1 MSFGEFDSPT
11 LADVE
16 AVVRENVSGHV
27 DGDRHEQGKQRLLA
41 ALRHR
46 RSSVTEQ
53 ARRVLMVAAALGALA
68 GGGAYLWKQH
78 NAVRLTYDVAGG
90 LLSDSG
96 YVRSNGPSGARL
108 SFSDGSRVDLQDG
121 ARARIAAVDAHG
133 ARLAIENG
141 HATLNVAHLPRAAW
155 YVDAGP
161 FVIQVTGT
169 QFDVDWSSYDDTLSV
184 DLHDGSLVVSGP
196 PAPTGV
202 MLRAGQRLTAHEG
215 RLSIEALEQAVQVA
229 ETPTPP
235 SLDAL
240 PDLDP
245 ALGDPALADPALADP
260 ALLNPAL
267 LDPLLTDAASAG
279 PALPAPAQPDGALAK
294 ATPPAKRTPHR

>member
-1 MSFGEFDSPT
+1 VNHGESDSPT

-41 ALRHR
+41 ALSQGGPRATR
-46 RSSVTEQ
+46 KL
-53 ARRVLMVAAALGALA
+53 RRVLAIAAAAGILA
-68 GGGAYLWKQH
+68 GGGAYVWKQH
-78 NAVRLTYDVAGG
+78 GSARLTYDVAGG

-96 YVRSNGPSGARL
+96 YVRSSGPSGARL
-108 SFSDGSRVDLQDG
+108 SFSDGTRVDLQDG

-141 HATLNVAHLPRAAW
+141 HAALNVAHLAHAAW

-161 FVIQVTGT
+161 FVIQISGT

-184 DLHDGSLVVSGP
+184 DLHEGSLVVSGP

-202 MLRAGQRLTAHEG
+202 LLRAGQRLTAHEG
-215 RLSIEALEQAVQVA
+215 RLSIEALEPAVQVA
-229 ETPTPP
+229 ETPLPA
-235 SLDAL
+235 LDPL
-240 PDLDP
+240 PEAEAEPLLDP
-245 ALGDPALADPALADP
+245 A
-260 ALLNPAL
+260 
-267 LDPLLTDAASAG
+267 
-279 PALPAPAQPDGALAK
+279 PAPSSDGTDPRRAGF
-294 ATPPAKRTPHR
+294 

>member
-1 MSFGEFDSPT
+1 MSRGESDSPT

-27 DGDRHEQGKQRLLA
+27 DGDYHEHGKQRLLA

-46 RSSVTEQ
+46 RTGSKSQV
-53 ARRVLMVAAALGALA
+53 RRGAVLAALLALA
-68 GGGAYLWKQH
+68 VGGGGAYAWKQRGG
-78 NAVRLTYDVAGG
+78 ARLTYDVTSG

-96 YVRSNGPSGARL
+96 YVRGTGPSGARL
-108 SFSDGSRVDLQDG
+108 SFSDGTRVDLQDG

-141 HATLNVAHLPRAAW
+141 HAALNVAHLPGAAW

-196 PAPTGV
+196 PAPAGV
-202 MLRAGQRLTAHEG
+202 LLRAGQRLTAHEG

-229 ETPTPP
+229 ETP
-235 SLDAL
+235 LDAAPV
-240 PDLDP
+240 PDP
-245 ALGDPALADPALADP
+245 
-260 ALLNPAL
+260 
-267 LDPLLTDAASAG
+267 DPLIEG
-279 PALPAPAQPDGALAK
+279 P
-294 ATPPAKRTPHR
+294 TPPASAEPTAAAP

>member
-1 MSFGEFDSPT
+1 VSVGESGSPT

-41 ALRHR
+41 ALHHR
-46 RSSVTEQ
+46 RPGVARQ
-53 ARRVLMVAAALGALA
+53 ARRVVLIAAALGALA
-68 GGGAYLWKQH
+68 GGGAYAWKQH
-78 NAVRLTYDVAGG
+78 SGTQLTYEVAGG

-96 YVRSNGPSGARL
+96 YVRGSGPSGARL
-108 SFSDGSRVDLQDG
+108 AFSDGSRVDLQDG

-141 HATLNVAHLPRAAW
+141 RAALNVAHLPRSAW

-184 DLHDGSLVVSGP
+184 DLHEGSLVVSGP

-202 MLRAGQRLTAHEG
+202 LLRAGQRLTAHEG

-229 ETPTPP
+229 ESPLVDPP
-235 SLDAL
+235 L
-240 PDLDP
+240 PQADP
-245 ALGDPALADPALADP
+245 ALADPTLADPALADP
-260 ALLNPAL
+260 ATAQP
-267 LDPLLTDAASAG
+267 
-279 PALPAPAQPDGALAK
+279 LPAPSAAPRAPTA
-294 ATPPAKRTPHR
+294 RF

>member
-1 MSFGEFDSPT
+1 VSHGESDSPT

-27 DGDRHEQGKQRLLA
+27 DGDRHEQGKQRLLS
-41 ALRHR
+41 ALRHG
-46 RSSVTEQ
+46 SPAG
-53 ARRVLMVAAALGALA
+53 ARRLRRALA
-68 GGGAYLWKQH
+68 VATATGVLVGGGAYTWKQRGSS
-78 NAVRLTYDVAGG
+78 RLTYDVAGG

-96 YVRSNGPSGARL
+96 YVRGSGPSGARL
-108 SFSDGSRVDLQDG
+108 SFSDGTRVDLQDG

-141 HATLNVAHLPRAAW
+141 HAALNVAHLPRAAW

-184 DLHDGSLVVSGP
+184 DLHEGSLVVSGP

-202 MLRAGQRLTAHEG
+202 LLRAGQRLTAHEG
-215 RLSIEALEQAVQVA
+215 RLSIEALEPALQVA
-229 ETPTPP
+229 ESPP
-235 SLDAL
+235 
-240 PDLDP
+240 P
-245 ALGDPALADPALADP
+245 A
-260 ALLNPAL
+260 
-267 LDPLLTDAASAG
+267 LDPLPEPEAEPLPQPSTAEGSA
-279 PALPAPAQPDGALAK
+279 
-294 ATPPAKRTPHR
+294 TRPPSSGF

>member
-1 MSFGEFDSPT
+1 VSLGESDSPS

-27 DGDRHEQGKQRLLA
+27 DGDHHEHGKQRLLA

-46 RSSVTEQ
+46 RPRAAT
-53 ARRVLMVAAALGALA
+53 RVWQRGLVGGALLLLTV
-68 GGGAYLWKQH
+68 GGAAYAWKSH
-78 NAVRLTYDVAGG
+78 STGRLRYDVTGG
-90 LLSDSG
+90 LLSESG
-96 YVRSNGPSGARL
+96 YVRSTGPSGARL
-108 SFSDGSRVDLQDG
+108 TFSDGTEVDLQDG

-141 HATLNVAHLPRAAW
+141 HAALNIARLPGAAW

-196 PAPTGV
+196 PAPAGV
-202 MLRAGQRLTAHEG
+202 LLRAGQRLTAHEG
-215 RLSIEALEQAVQVA
+215 RLSIEALEPAVQVA
-229 ETPTPP
+229 KSPI
-235 SLDAL
+235 DA
-240 PDLDP
+240 
-245 ALGDPALADPALADP
+245 ALADPVAPSDP
-260 ALLNPAL
+260 AVPSDPA
-267 LDPLLTDAASAG
+267 
-279 PALPAPAQPDGALAK
+279 ALPLDSDPAPRTTAPAN
-294 ATPPAKRTPHR
+294 R

>member
-1 MSFGEFDSPT
+1 MSLGESDSPS

-27 DGDRHEQGKQRLLA
+27 DGDHHEHGKQRLLA

-46 RSSVTEQ
+46 RP
-53 ARRVLMVAAALGALA
+53 RAAARVWQRGLVGGALLLLA
-68 GGGAYLWKQH
+68 VGGAAYAWKAH
-78 NAVRLTYDVAGG
+78 GTGRLRYDVTGG
-90 LLSDSG
+90 LLSESG
-96 YVRSNGPSGARL
+96 YVRGTGPSGARL
-108 SFSDGSRVDLQDG
+108 AFSDGTEVDLQDG

-141 HATLNVAHLPRAAW
+141 HAALNIARLPGAAW

-196 PAPTGV
+196 PAPAGV
-202 MLRAGQRLTAHEG
+202 LLRAGQRLTAHEG
-215 RLSIEALEQAVQVA
+215 RLSIEALEPAVQVA
-229 ETPTPP
+229 ESPIDAAVADPTAP
-235 SLDAL
+235 SGPAAPSDGT
-240 PDLDP
+240 DP
-245 ALGDPALADPALADP
+245 A
-260 ALLNPAL
+260 
-267 LDPLLTDAASAG
+267 
-279 PALPAPAQPDGALAK
+279 ALPADAAPAAHA
-294 ATPPAKRTPHR
+294 ATPANR

>member
-1 MSFGEFDSPT
+1 MSHGESDSPT

-27 DGDRHEQGKQRLLA
+27 DGERHEQGKQRLLA
-41 ALRHR
+41 AMRQGSSGGARKLRR
-46 RSSVTEQ
+46 ILAISVGVG
-53 ARRVLMVAAALGALA
+53 VLLS
-68 GGGAYLWKQH
+68 GGAYALKQQGSS
-78 NAVRLTYDVAGG
+78 RLTYDVSGG

-96 YVRSNGPSGARL
+96 YVRGSGPSGARL
-108 SFSDGSRVDLQDG
+108 SFSDGTRVDLQDG

-141 HATLNVAHLPRAAW
+141 HAALNVAHLPHAAW

-184 DLHDGSLVVSGP
+184 DLHEGTLVVSGP

-202 MLRAGQRLTAHEG
+202 LLHAGQRLTAHEG
-215 RLSIEALEQAVQVA
+215 RLSIEALEPAVQVA
-229 ETPTPP
+229 ETPLPA
-235 SLDAL
+235 LDPL
-240 PDLDP
+240 PDTDP
-245 ALGDPALADPALADP
+245 LADPAPIPQPSGATADGS
-260 ALLNPAL
+260 
-267 LDPLLTDAASAG
+267 T
-279 PALPAPAQPDGALAK
+279 
-294 ATPPAKRTPHR
+294 TRPPSSGF

>member
-1 MSFGEFDSPT
+1 LSYGEYDSPS

-27 DGDRHEQGKQRLLA
+27 DGDRHEQGKQRLLS
-41 ALRHR
+41 ALRQR
-46 RSSVTEQ
+46 RPGAARQ
-53 ARRVLMVAAALGALA
+53 ARRVVLAAVTLGAL
-68 GGGAYLWKQH
+68 GGAGVYAWKQH
-78 NAVRLTYDVAGG
+78 NGMPLSYEVAGG

-96 YVRSNGPSGARL
+96 YVRSSGPSGAQL
-108 SFSDGSRVDLQDG
+108 TFSDGTRVDLQDG

-141 HATLNVAHLPRAAW
+141 HASLNVAQVPRAAW

-184 DLHDGSLVVSGP
+184 DLHEGNLVVSGP

-202 MLRAGQRLTAHEG
+202 LLRAGQRLTAHEG
-215 RLSIEALEQAVQVA
+215 RLSIEALEPAMQVA
-229 ETPTPP
+229 EPSPEPIDPP
-235 SLDAL
+235 L
-240 PDLDP
+240 PDSAP
-245 ALGDPALADPALADP
+245 EASG
-260 ALLNPAL
+260 
-267 LDPLLTDAASAG
+267 PLPSTS
-279 PALPAPAQPDGALAK
+279 ALPAPRAVA
-294 ATPPAKRTPHR
+294 HF

>member
-1 MSFGEFDSPT
+1 MTSGEVSSPG

-27 DGDRHEQGKQRLLA
+27 DSDQHEHGKQRLLA

-46 RSSVTEQ
+46 RMAAATMPWR
-53 ARRVLMVAAALGALA
+53 RRVLFGAVVAAALAS
-68 GGGAYLWKQH
+68 GAYAWRHHQ
-78 NAVRLTYDVAGG
+78 AVRLGYDVAGG

-96 YVRSNGPSGARL
+96 YVRSSGPSGARL
-108 SFSDGSRVDLQDG
+108 SFTDGTRVDLQDG

-141 HATLNVAHLPRAAW
+141 HASLDVVRLPGAAW

-184 DLHDGSLVVSGP
+184 DLHEGSLVVSGP

-202 MLRAGQRLTAHEG
+202 LLRAGQRLTAHEG
-215 RLSIEALEQAVQVA
+215 RLSIEALDAAPAGTEAL
-229 ETPTPP
+229 PFSDPP
-235 SLDAL
+235 L

-245 ALGDPALADPALADP
+245 LLADPTLGSLPPDP
-260 ALLNPAL
+260 
-267 LDPLLTDAASAG
+267 
-279 PALPAPAQPDGALAK
+279 PAPAPS
-294 ATPPAKRTPHR
+294 TR

>member
-1 MSFGEFDSPT
+1 MTTRELPSPT

-27 DGDRHEQGKQRLLA
+27 DSDQHEHGKQRLLTALRQGRPNVSAPWRQRALMACALLA
-41 ALRHR
+41 AL
-46 RSSVTEQ
+46 
-53 ARRVLMVAAALGALA
+53 
-68 GGGAYLWKQH
+68 GGGAYAWKQH
-78 NAVRLTYDVAGG
+78 RPVRMGYAVTGG

-108 SFSDGSRVDLQDG
+108 SFTDGTRVDLQDG

-133 ARLAIENG
+133 ARIAIENG
-141 HATLNVAHLPRAAW
+141 HASLNVARLPGAAW

-196 PAPTGV
+196 PAPNGV
-202 MLRAGQRLTAHEG
+202 LLRAGQRLTALEG
-215 RLSIEALEQAVQVA
+215 RLSIEALEAAVQVA
-229 ETPTPP
+229 ESPRTEP
-235 SLDAL
+235 AL
-240 PDLDP
+240 P
-245 ALGDPALADPALADP
+245 A
-260 ALLNPAL
+260 
-267 LDPLLTDAASAG
+267 LDPLLADPSLSDPLLLDPPLKWEPGPEQAA
-279 PALPAPAQPDGALAK
+279 
-294 ATPPAKRTPHR
+294 ATPSAQR